1 MDTVYQQGETNK
13 NYQQDM
19 IFDRVQKRRTR
30 ELRVIYPELVVDQ
43 LERFYDTYF
52 L

>member
-1 MDTVYQQGETNK
+1 MDTVYQKRETNK

-30 ELRVIYPELVVDQ
+30 GHRVSCGSVGKILWCILSIV
-43 LERFYDTYF
+43 LF
-52 L
+52 